1 MPRADAVPALLS
13 AALIVVLGFDEG
25 GYAPASWVWAAA
37 LLVVVAVVLVRG
49 RPARPGPLEV
59 AFVGALSG
67 LFLWTLVSAWWSLDP
82 AGSILE
88 AQRLLLYVATAAA
101 LVLVG
106 GPGSREAILLGTLA
120 GASALCLAGIA
131 DVVVGGDPVGAFTAD
146 PGSEHRL
153 SEPVGYANALA
164 LVAAIGAL
172 VALGLALNAARA
184 IRIAYLAL
192 VPLFVVTLY
201 LTYSRGGWL
210 ALAVGLVAM
219 LAIRLPALD
228 RRVAVPLALVIVV
241 AVAAAGT
248 AVARSFDTATVTPA
262 EGASRLTTLSGSNR
276 AEYWG
281 VAWRDVEDH
290 PALGSG
296 AGSWGR
302 YWLRERPVPQPA
314 RDAHSL
320 FLETLAEL
328 GPLGLGLLLVAFAA
342 PLAAAVRTRDDPLTP
357 AALGPLAAY
366 VAHAAQDWDW
376 EVPAATIPAILCAAA
391 LLAGAREPVQ
401 RLRLRAAGAVAAA
414 ILAGLTLAA
423 YAGNRALEVAE
434 AGSDAS
440 ALRAARLQPWSS
452 RPFRVLGEAQLAG
465 GDVATARKTFLDALD
480 RDDDDWELWID
491 LALASEGAER
501 ERALARAEE
510 LNPLAP
516 ELGQLRT
523 GG

>member
-1 MPRADAVPALLS
+1 MPRADAVPAFLP

-25 GYAPASWVWAAA
+25 GYAPASWVWAGP
-37 LLVVVAVVLVRG
+37 LLVVVAVVLVR
-49 RPARPGPLEV
+49 RQPARPGPLEL
-59 AFVGALSG
+59 AFLGGLAG
-67 LFLWTLVSAWWSLDP
+67 LFLWTLISAWWSIDRT
-82 AGSILE
+82 GSILE

-101 LVLVG
+101 LVLVAG
-106 GPGSREAILLGTLA
+106 RGSREAMLLGTLA
-120 GASALCLAGIA
+120 GIAAVCLAGLV
-131 DVVVGGDPVGAFTAD
+131 DVAVGDDPVGAVTAD
-146 PGSEHRL
+146 PGSEDRL

-164 LVAAIGAL
+164 LIAAMGVLI
-172 VALGLALNAARA
+172 ALGLALNAARA
-184 IRIAYLAL
+184 VRVAYLAA

-210 ALAVGLVAM
+210 ALAVGLLAM

-228 RRVAVPLALVIVV
+228 RRLAIPLALGIVV

-248 AVARSFDTATVTPA
+248 AVARSFERPTVTPA
-262 EGASRLTTLSGSNR
+262 EGAGRLTTLSGSNR
-276 AEYWG
+276 AEYWR

-302 YWLRERPVPQPA
+302 YWLRERPVTQPA

-328 GPLGLGLLLVAFAA
+328 GPLGLALLLVAFAT
-342 PLAAAVRTRDDPLTP
+342 PVAAAVRTRSDALTP
-357 AALGPLAAY
+357 AALGPFAAY

-376 EVPAATIPAILCAAA
+376 EVPAATIPALVCAAV
-391 LLAGAREPVQ
+391 LLAGARHAVQ
-401 RLRLRAAGAVAAA
+401 PLRLRSAGAVVAA
-414 ILAGLTLAA
+414 ILAALTLAA
-423 YAGNRALEVAE
+423 YAGNRAVDVAKT
-434 AGSDAS
+434 GSDRS
-440 ALRAARLQPWSS
+440 ARRAARLQPWSAEGW
-452 RPFRVLGEAQLAG
+452 RILGERRLARG
-465 GDVATARKTFLDALD
+465 EVESARTTFLDALD
-480 RDDDDWELWID
+480 RDDGDWELWID

-516 ELGQLRT
+516 ELDELRPE
-523 GG
+523 G